1 MAIKWRFASQICP
14 RSQKSK
20 MAVADHGLDRLT
32 GGNFDDRVR
41 HMAAPKTTANSTEV
55 ARLAGVSQS
64 AVSRVFRPGASV
76 SKKMREKV
84 LKAAAE
90 LGYRPNA
97 LARAMNSG
105 KSRLIALLVA
115 YLNNQFYPIVLEQ
128 LSRKLQ
134 NHGYHV
140 LLFMTESGKQD
151 EVVEQIMQY
160 QVEGI
165 VMVSATLSSSLAR
178 ECARTGVPVVLFNR
192 YVSSSPAS
200 SVTSDNVE
208 GGRQLAHFLAD
219 GRHQRIAFIAGA
231 EDSSTNRDRE
241 AGFNKGLTERGMSV
255 FARAVGAYTFEGAAE
270 ATRSLFKGREHP
282 DAIFVANDHMA
293 FSVMDVIRDELNL
306 RIPEDVS
313 IVAYDNVPES
323 AWKGY
328 KLTTVAQPGDAM
340 IDSTIDILLEQI
352 EEEMVRKRNVVLPS
366 CLVIRAS
373 ARLPVTSD
381 HD

>member
-1 MAIKWRFASQICP
+1 MTSSKTPASSI
-14 RSQKSK
+14 
-20 MAVADHGLDRLT
+20 
-32 GGNFDDRVR
+32 
-41 HMAAPKTTANSTEV
+41 EV

-97 LARAMNSG
+97 LARAVNSG

-115 YLNNQFYPIVLEQ
+115 YLDNQFYPIVLEQ

-134 NHGYHV
+134 KHGYHV
-140 LLFMTESGKQD
+140 LLFMTEPGRQD
-151 EVVEQIMQY
+151 QVVEQIMQY

-165 VMVSATLSSSLAR
+165 VMVSATLSSSLAK

-192 YVSSSPAS
+192 YVSTSPAS

-219 GRHQRIAFIAGA
+219 GGHERIAFIAGA

-241 AGFNKGLTERGMSV
+241 TGFSRGLAERGLPV
-255 FARAVGAYTFEGAAE
+255 FARAVGAYTFEGAAK
-270 ATRSLFKGREHP
+270 AARALLAGRERP

-293 FSVMDVIRDELNL
+293 FAVMDVIRDELDL
-306 RIPEDVS
+306 RIPDDVS
-313 IVAYDNVPES
+313 IVAYDDVPES
-323 AWKGY
+323 SWKGY

-340 IDSTIDILLEQI
+340 IDATIEILLEQI
-352 EEEMVRKRNVVLPS
+352 DEAVVRKRSVVLPS
-366 CLVIRAS
+366 RLVVRAS
-373 ARLPVTSD
+373 AKLPVRPGRD
-381 HD
+381 

>member
-1 MAIKWRFASQICP
+1 MS
-14 RSQKSK
+14 S
-20 MAVADHGLDRLT
+20 
-32 GGNFDDRVR
+32 
-41 HMAAPKTTANSTEV
+41 PKNPANSIEV

-115 YLNNQFYPIVLEQ
+115 YLDNQFYPIVLEQ

-134 NHGYHV
+134 RHGYHV
-140 LLFMTESGKQD
+140 LLFMTEPGKQD

-208 GGRQLAHFLAD
+208 GGRQIAHFLVD
-219 GRHQRIAFIAGA
+219 GGHRRIAFIAGA

-241 AGFNKGLTERGMSV
+241 AGFNKGMAERGVPV

-270 ATRSLFKGREHP
+270 ATRALFRGSECP

-306 RIPEDVS
+306 RIPDDVS
-313 IVAYDNVPES
+313 IVAYDDVPES
-323 AWKGY
+323 SWKGY
-328 KLTTVAQPGDAM
+328 KLTTVAQPGEAM
-340 IDSTIDILLEQI
+340 IDATIEILLAQI
-352 EEEMVRKRNVVLPS
+352 NEEVVRRRNVVLPS
-366 CLVIRAS
+366 RLVVRAS
-373 ARLPVTSD
+373 AKLPVTSAPD
-381 HD
+381 